1 MLNLWHRGFRHESW
15 TIYIHPILVFFS
27 LEILRQHQQPPSE
40 KVHRK
45 WLENSSTEFSNCQV
59 FDPQDLSKAT
69 AGAHQWWKIVMK
81 RSLVS
86 FSHKL
91 WKQQILFVDICTD
104 TCGYDNRM
112 HLFFQVG
119 KKRCIELNIL
129 TLAKPKLLN
138 SINYKSSFMW
148 LISIP
153 THHFLLSSI
162 NAESFRCLGRFLL
175 VEIFQRYLGPKV
187 RFRRGFRCCHGWSRK
202 ALENCEWQ
210 KMGKRISKIKN
221 TPWKIHM
228 QPKRSPHQEKE
239 KSSSKPPLLCS
250 MLIFQGEIQQPGLEQ
265 SHKNRDK

>member
-1 MLNLWHRGFRHESW
+1 MNKS
-15 TIYIHPILVFFS
+15 
-27 LEILRQHQQPPSE
+27 PPANS
-40 KVHRK
+40 
-45 WLENSSTEFSNCQV
+45 LENSSNWAFQLPS
-59 FDPQDLSKAT
+59 FWPARPFQDYGGST
-69 AGAHQWWKIVMK
+69 
-81 RSLVS
+81 SVS
-86 FSHKL
+86 EKL
-91 WKQQILFVDICTD
+91 WWSEVWCLFHTNYGNKQILFVDICTD

-112 HLFFQVG
+112 HLFFLVG

-129 TLAKPKLLN
+129 TLANPKLLN

-250 MLIFQGEIQQPGLEQ
+250 MLIFQGVIQQPGLEQ